1 MAKKKKSIYSR
12 RLKDVNK
19 DGKRNFGDTWLGD
32 LIGADG
38 KVGIGEGRPGLKES
52 LKGARREKPITKKPK
67 KKPPVGKKPKRKPKS
82 EAKPNVR
89 VGIKTSTS
97 VVAPLSD
104 RHSGAGRAS
113 PLSDRHE
120 GSKPTKKPKAKPN
133 VRSGIKTS
141 TKVDTSEKILPRVRK
156 DKKSDNTIPKDPKT
170 DTSNQDSRKKF
181 ISPVMQDLYDYF
193 YPKQDSGAVKSVVKG
208 KRGDRKRNRDRT
220 GNSKGGMID
229 YRKTGMFYGGM
240 TKRGKK

>member
-1 MAKKKKSIYSR
+1 MAKKKKSIYSL

-104 RHSGAGRAS
+104 RHSGAG
-113 PLSDRHE
+113 
-120 GSKPTKKPKAKPN
+120 GSKSKNITDRKFEPSNVQPKRKSNKGKSVDRSKIPYADRVSEKKPNK
-133 VRSGIKTS
+133 
-141 TKVDTSEKILPRVRK
+141 
-156 DKKSDNTIPKDPKT
+156 TIPKDPKT
-170 DTSNQDSRKKF
+170 DTSNQDNRKKF
-181 ISPVMQDLYDYF
+181 ISPIMQDLYDYF
-193 YPKQDSGAVKSVVKG
+193 YPKQDSGSVQSVV